1 MVALKPNRLWCVI
14 FVEKVFDAVDGTTNM
29 IQITT
34 DGFPPYPAAIDYALG
49 TRSSF
54 AQLVKIYQ
62 TPLTPEDQQKYSPS
76 RIKEAIPTPLW
87 GNPNPERICTSH
99 VERQNLN
106 IRTSMRRY
114 TRLSI
119 TFSKKWENLKAALSL
134 YFAYYN
140 FCRVHSTI
148 RCTPAMA
155 AGITKTIWKF
165 EDLLRG

>member
-1 MVALKPNRLWCVI
+1 MAHTSVGQPI
-14 FVEKVFDAVDGTTNM
+14 

-34 DGFPPYPAAIDYALG
+34 DGFPPYPAAIAYALG

-62 TPLTPEDQQKYSPS
+62 TPLVPEDQQRYSPS

-87 GNPNPERICTSH
+87 RNPNPERICTSH

-106 IRTSMRRY
+106 IRIAMRRY
-114 TRLSI
+114 TRLTI
-119 TFSKKWENLKAALSL
+119 TFSKKWENLRSALAL

-140 FCRVHSTI
+140 FCRIHSSL

-155 AGITKTIWKF
+155 AGLTNTIWDIK
-165 EDLLRG
+165 DLLRG